1 MKKMTKNK
9 SSLSKIVVKKSE
21 FEEVEFLKNLDSI
34 QEYDA
39 KKTDLIK
46 SSYS

>member
-1 MKKMTKNK
+1 M
-9 SSLSKIVVKKSE
+9 KKSE

-34 QEYDA
+34 QEYTE

-46 SSYS
+46 SSYSQSVLNKKSSILFK